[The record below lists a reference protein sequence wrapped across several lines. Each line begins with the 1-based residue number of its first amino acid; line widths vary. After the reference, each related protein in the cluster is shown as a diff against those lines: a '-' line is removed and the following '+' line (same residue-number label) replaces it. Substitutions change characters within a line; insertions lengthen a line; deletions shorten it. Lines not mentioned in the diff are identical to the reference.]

1 MLLHNGAEEQDQ
13 LVSATWLHL
22 LALMGD
28 HPVAFYELVLLARD
42 PDHILFGNAGEKLVE
57 CDLIGPDNK
66 MHASVRNIT
75 LSSVT
80 GDGPDMQLRFPGTT
94 ASDEGGPDND

>member
-1 MLLHNGAEEQDQ
+1 MLLHNDTEEQDK
-13 LVSATWLHL
+13 LVSDTWLKIL
-22 LALMGD
+22 SLVGD
-28 HPVAFYELVLLARD
+28 DTVAFYELVLLARN

-57 CDLIGPDNK
+57 RDLIGPDNI